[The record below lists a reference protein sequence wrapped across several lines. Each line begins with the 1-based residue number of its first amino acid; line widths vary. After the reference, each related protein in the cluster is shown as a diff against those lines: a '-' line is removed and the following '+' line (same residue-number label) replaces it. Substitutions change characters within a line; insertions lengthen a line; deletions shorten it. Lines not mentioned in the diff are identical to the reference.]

1 MARSSRS
8 STTSPRSPPWAERG
22 IFLAEAGELRGECV
36 HETLGRPPRSS
47 ARPFARLAFRS
58 HGPSGLRPG
67 DGPRMGTRPA
77 ARVAVRGGREGQPL
91 LRGRFSR
98 RGGWEPLP
106 DRQRWCVTLAAVRA
120 DPAND
125 GRPGGSRGLHLGRD
139 RGVASAG
146 GGRPRLPEAGG
157 LGWRS
162 RGPVDLHE
170 PGSVRHSVCS
180 LHIREWQ
187 RGPVGTGRG
196 RPGAVEAGPGVGKM
210 RSRAFALVA
219 ATLLAGSAFLFA
231 QESAAGGATP
241 APAAPSTVAPPA
253 PAPPGLSGRR
263 ADETGPVPVPE
274 PTEKALK
281 YYRSGNKL
289 WVVETLWGFAVPLV
303 ILFTGFSARIRTL
316 ALRLS
321 GGRWFLTI
329 AFFAIL
335 YGLVGFVIDLP
346 LAYCTGFARPHAYG
360 LSDQLPSKWWGDA
373 FKGLGVGLVLSAL
386 TLWIPYLLLKKSPKR
401 WWLYTAIA
409 AVPLVIL
416 LQMISPVFIDPLFN
430 KFGPMKDKALEQK
443 ILALAD
449 RAGISGGK
457 VYEVDKSVDTKTVNA
472 YVNGFGQTK
481 QIVLWDTTLRK
492 LKPEEVL
499 FVMGHEMGHYVLGHV
514 RQLVTLISFLILVGL
529 SAVHLTANGLI
540 ARFRGRLGF
549 DSLQDVASLPL
560 LSLIFGLVFFV
571 LTPAVF
577 AFTRYTEHEADRFGL
592 EIPRDSRNAATAFV
606 KL

>member
-1 MARSSRS
+1 
-8 STTSPRSPPWAERG
+8 
-22 IFLAEAGELRGECV
+22 
-36 HETLGRPPRSS
+36 
-47 ARPFARLAFRS
+47 
-58 HGPSGLRPG
+58 
-67 DGPRMGTRPA
+67 
-77 ARVAVRGGREGQPL
+77 
-91 LRGRFSR
+91 
-98 RGGWEPLP
+98 
-106 DRQRWCVTLAAVRA
+106 
-120 DPAND
+120 
-125 GRPGGSRGLHLGRD
+125 
-139 RGVASAG
+139 
-146 GGRPRLPEAGG
+146 
-157 LGWRS
+157 
-162 RGPVDLHE
+162 
-170 PGSVRHSVCS
+170 
-180 LHIREWQ
+180 
-187 RGPVGTGRG
+187 
-196 RPGAVEAGPGVGKM
+196 M

-231 QESAAGGATP
+231 QESAADGATP
-241 APAAPSTVAPPA
+241 APAAPSTVAPAA
-253 PAPPGLSGRR
+253 PAAPGLSGPP
-263 ADETGPVPVPE
+263 AAETGPVPVPE

-481 QIVLWDTTLRK
+481 QIVLWDTTIKK

-514 RQLVTLISFLILVGL
+514 RQLVILISLLILVGL

-592 EIPRDSRNAATAFV
+592 EITRDSRNAATAFV
-606 KL
+606 KLQQENLAIPRPGPVYKLFRQSHPPLGERIDFANEYKPWATGQPLTYGKLFREK